1 MTDSPNVYQRM
12 QTACSIIDGQAW
24 VKDLSNSQYK
34 SIPIDAMRAGVRKA
48 CVQAGL
54 VHTGPDD
61 LIIDRE
67 RSSDGRTV
75 RFYAT
80 CKFHY
85 INADNPTEVIEYE
98 SAGEA
103 MDNGDKGTGKAITN
117 LIKNHYK
124 SAFDIGEQEDQ
135 SKDDVDSYSNGQ
147 YHRKVAEQEIVEK
160 KAAQDKQQKIML
172 DKMTEWAFGDTM
184 TDACMEIVLRYANEN
199 GVMDTWSRETV
210 KACYD
215 ECLKARE
222 GTERNPLPKEGA

>member
-1 MTDSPNVYQRM
+1 MSDAPPNAFQRM
-12 QTACSIIDGQAW
+12 QTACSIIDGQKW
-24 VKDLSNSQYK
+24 VKDLSNAQYK
-34 SIPIDAMRAGVRKA
+34 SIPVDAMRAGVRKA

-61 LIIDRE
+61 LVIDRE

-80 CKFHY
+80 CTFHY
-85 INADNPTEVIEYE
+85 FNVDNPADVISFE

-103 MDNGDKGTGKAITN
+103 MDNGDKGTGKVVTN

-124 SAFDIGEQEDQ
+124 AAFDIGEQ
-135 SKDDVDSYSNGQ
+135 DDGDSEQDDIDTYSNEQ
-147 YHRKVAEQEIVEK
+147 YYAKVAEQEKKEA
-160 KAAQDKQQKIML
+160 KAAQDKQMKIWIDTL
-172 DKMTEWAFGDTM
+172 TEWILSDIMVAGIAGTYS
-184 TDACMEIVLRYANEN
+184 TKH
-199 GVMDTWSRETV
+199 GQMDTWDRDTL

-222 GTERNPLPKEGA
+222 GSR

>member
-1 MTDSPNVYQRM
+1 MDSPNVFQRM
-12 QTACSIIDGQAW
+12 QKACSIIDGQAW

-61 LIIDRE
+61 LEIQRE

-80 CKFHY
+80 CIFHY
-85 INADNPTEVIEYE
+85 YNADNPVEVIAYE

-135 SKDDVDSYSNGQ
+135 SREDVDSYSNGQ
-147 YHRKVAEQEIVEK
+147 YYRKVAEQQIQEEK
-160 KAAQDKQQKIML
+160 SAKDKQQRVMI
-172 DKMTEWAFGDTM
+172 DKMTEWAFGDSPS
-184 TDACMEIVLRYANEN
+184 DACNEIVIRYATDH
-199 GVMDTWSRETV
+199 GIMDTWTREVV

-215 ECLKARE
+215 ECLKA
-222 GTERNPLPKEGA
+222 LDFVKPKGGA

>member
-1 MTDSPNVYQRM
+1 MTDAPPNAFQRM
-12 QTACSIIDGQAW
+12 QIACSIIDGQKW
-24 VKDLSNSQYK
+24 VKDLSNAQYK
-34 SIPIDAMRAGVRKA
+34 SIPVDSMRAGVRKA

-61 LIIDRE
+61 LVIDRE

-80 CKFHY
+80 CTFHY
-85 INADNPTEVIEYE
+85 YNVDNPADVISFE

-103 MDNGDKGTGKAITN
+103 MDNGDKGTGKVVTN

-124 SAFDIGEQEDQ
+124 SAFDIGEQDENDEP
-135 SKDDVDSYSNGQ
+135 DDIDTYSNEQ
-147 YHRKVAEQEIVEK
+147 YYAKVAEQEKKEA
-160 KAAQDKQQKIML
+160 KAAQDKQTKVWIDTLTRWML
-172 DKMTEWAFGDTM
+172 SSDMMVAGIVGNYSTKHGQMDSWDHDT
-184 TDACMEIVLRYANEN
+184 L
-199 GVMDTWSRETV
+199 

-222 GTERNPLPKEGA
+222 GGQ

>member
-1 MTDSPNVYQRM
+1 MADTPNAFQRM
-12 QTACSIIDGQAW
+12 QTACSIIDGQKW
-24 VKDLSNSQYK
+24 VKDLSNAQYK
-34 SIPIDAMRAGVRKA
+34 SIPVDAMRAGVRKA

-61 LIIDRE
+61 LNIDRE

-80 CKFHY
+80 CTFHY
-85 INADNPTEVIEYE
+85 YNVDNPSDVISFE

-124 SAFDIGEQEDQ
+124 AAFDIGEQ
-135 SKDDVDSYSNGQ
+135 DDGDSEQDDIDTYSNEQ
-147 YHRKVAEQEIVEK
+147 YYAKVAEQEKKEA
-160 KAAQDKQQKIML
+160 KAAQDKQMKVWIDTL
-172 DKMTEWAFGDTM
+172 TEWMLSDMMVAG
-184 TDACMEIVLRYANEN
+184 IVGNYSTKH
-199 GVMDTWSRETV
+199 GQMDTWDRDTL

-222 GTERNPLPKEGA
+222 GSQ

>member
-1 MTDSPNVYQRM
+1 MADAPNAFQRM
-12 QTACSIIDGQAW
+12 QVACSIIDGQKW
-24 VKDLSNSQYK
+24 VKDLSNAQYK
-34 SIPIDAMRAGVRKA
+34 SIPVDAMRAGVRKA

-61 LIIDRE
+61 LVIDRE
-67 RSSDGRTV
+67 RSNDGRTV

-80 CKFHY
+80 CTFHY
-85 INADNPTEVIEYE
+85 YNVDNPADIISFE

-124 SAFDIGEQEDQ
+124 AAFDIGEQ
-135 SKDDVDSYSNGQ
+135 DDGDSEQDDIDTYSNEQ
-147 YHRKVAEQEIVEK
+147 YYAKVAEEEAKEK
-160 KAAQDKQQKIML
+160 KAAQDKQMKVWTDTL
-172 DKMTEWAFGDTM
+172 TEWMLSDMMVAGIVGTYATRHGQMDSWDRDT
-184 TDACMEIVLRYANEN
+184 L
-199 GVMDTWSRETV
+199 

-222 GTERNPLPKEGA
+222 GGQ

>member
-1 MTDSPNVYQRM
+1 MADAPNAFQRM
-12 QTACSIIDGQAW
+12 QVACSIIDGQKW
-24 VKDLSNSQYK
+24 VKDLSNAQYK
-34 SIPIDAMRAGVRKA
+34 SIPVDAMRAGVRKA

-80 CKFHY
+80 CTFHY
-85 INADNPTEVIEYE
+85 YNVDNPADIISFE

-124 SAFDIGEQEDQ
+124 AAFDIGEQDEND
-135 SKDDVDSYSNGQ
+135 DEPVDVDTYSNEQ
-147 YHRKVAEQEIVEK
+147 YYAKVAEEEAKEK
-160 KAAQDKQQKIML
+160 KAAQDKQMKVWTDTL
-172 DKMTEWAFGDTM
+172 TEWMLSDMMVAG
-184 TDACMEIVLRYANEN
+184 IVGTYATRH
-199 GVMDTWSRETV
+199 GQMDTWDRDTL

-222 GTERNPLPKEGA
+222 GGQ